1 MRFAVTRSAD
11 MVQSL
16 PASLSA
22 FLCGCLGYGR
32 SAATLLTR
40 LLRIHPSSHQEGGVD
55 AIGRL
60 YPLKPPCVSLRSAAV
75 TLHCAIR

>member
-1 MRFAVTRSAD
+1 MSFVVTSSAD
-11 MVQSL
+11 RTQSL

-32 SAATLLTR
+32 SAATLITPSASH
-40 LLRIHPSSHQEGGVD
+40 HPSSHQEGGVV
-55 AIGRL
+55 RL
-60 YPLKPPCVSLRSAAV
+60 AGSPPHSPPCVYLRSAAV